1 MAEAAAEPQWD
12 AAAGVWVGE
21 RAVGV
26 SDDELPNPLWVFG
39 YGSLCWRIDDPYEEI
54 FDGKVLGWRRRMGQ
68 GSCDH
73 RGTPELPGVVATLM
87 PEAEWL
93 AAGLAL
99 DGGAEGGA
107 ESVTHGVVYRVPEA
121 SAKEVI
127 DNLDFREKGG
137 YTKAV
142 VDATSLDGSRSVRA
156 LIYTANSA
164 NPLFMGGG
172 ALQGTAP
179 AEVAARIHRAV
190 GPSGPNHEYLFAL
203 ADYLRK
209 VGANDPHVF
218 GLEGQVKA
226 LRDADAAE
234 GGAGGAAAAV
244 GVSHT
249 HCMLCPQPAPNPQ
262 QPLSRDQAAAI
273 VVAVGSTNPVK
284 LGATKKAFETV
295 FPGVAFDV
303 RGVSAAS
310 GVPDQPIG
318 DEQTKLGV
326 PTTHGSSPLPTDPWH
341 FPLAALSSALLS

>member
-1 MAEAAAEPQWD
+1 MAEAGAEPQWD

-54 FDGKVLGWRRRMGQ
+54 FDGKVQGWRRRMGQ

-249 HCMLCPQPAPNPQ
+249 
-262 QPLSRDQAAAI
+262 
-273 VVAVGSTNPVK
+273 VT
-284 LGATKKAFETV
+284 
-295 FPGVAFDV
+295 
-303 RGVSAAS
+303 
-310 GVPDQPIG
+310 
-318 DEQTKLGV
+318 
-326 PTTHGSSPLPTDPWH
+326 
-341 FPLAALSSALLS
+341 ALSSARPQPSTTAVARPGHGHRRRCGEHQPGQARRDQEGLRDGVPRRRLRYPRRERCVGRAGSAHRRRADQARCAHNA

>member
-1 MAEAAAEPQWD
+1 MAKRCQAKRCRRAALEHVRQRLAACVLGAVVLRRMAAEGAKWD
-12 AAAGVWVGE
+12 AEKGVWVGD

-26 SDDELPNPLWVFG
+26 SDDELPDPLYVFG

-54 FDGKVLGWRRRMGQ
+54 FDGKVQGWRRRMGQ

-142 VDATSLDGSRSVRA
+142 VDATSLDGARTVRA

-234 GGAGGAAAAV
+234 GGAGGAGGAAA
-244 GVSHT
+244 
-249 HCMLCPQPAPNPQ
+249 AP
-262 QPLSRDQAAAI
+262 I
-273 VVAVGSTNPVK
+273 IVAVGSTNPVK

-326 PTTHGSSPLPTDPWH
+326 PHN
-341 FPLAALSSALLS
+341 A